1 MEVLKERV
9 EEEEEAE
16 REDEAERERAAEQVE
31 RSEQLMVRPV
41 EPQCKETIITQE
53 IVQDPEKEDIEV
65 PIPDK

>member
-31 RSEQLMVRPV
+31 QSEQLMVRPV

-53 IVQDPEKEDIEV
+53 IVQDLEEDIEV